1 MRYFFVVKRPVYTGW
16 ASAAIQMFTF
26 VGMVA
31 GLAAVLSIHNFK
43 TERIMKKTFSLLCL
57 VLASGYTFAQVE
69 LPVPSPKARVEQRIG
84 ITDISIDYSRPGV
97 NGRKIWGG
105 LVPYDKVWRTGANSA
120 TAITFS
126 KDVEIGG
133 KAIKAGEYALFSIP
147 SASEWT
153 FIINS
158 NEGQKGSTDYKETLD
173 IARVKA
179 KPVTVPA
186 TKERLEFTID
196 PVSDNEATI
205 TLRWESLA
213 VSFNVSTNTLKNTE
227 NSIAAFEKK
236 SGGLWLDLAR
246 AAQYSNDNNLNADK
260 TLAWVDRS
268 IALNDHFFN
277 KWVKAQILHKKGD
290 AAGAY
295 SFALAAKEYGDKNPS
310 GFYDVFKPAI
320 ETALADWAGAAPKG
334 KPKK

>member
-1 MRYFFVVKRPVYTGW
+1 
-16 ASAAIQMFTF
+16 
-26 VGMVA
+26 
-31 GLAAVLSIHNFK
+31 
-43 TERIMKKTFSLLCL
+43 MKKTFSLLCL

-69 LPVPSPKARVEQRIG
+69 LPVPSPKARVEQRVG
-84 ITDISIDYSRPGV
+84 LTDVSIDYSRPAV

-120 TAITFS
+120 TAITFG

-133 KAIKAGEYALFSIP
+133 KPVKAGEYALFSIP

-158 NEGQKGSTDYKETLD
+158 NEGQKGSTEHKEALD

-179 KPVTVPA
+179 KPVTVA
-186 TKERLEFTID
+186 GNKERLEFTID
-196 PVSDNEATI
+196 PVSDNEGTV
-205 TLRWESLA
+205 TLRWETLA
-213 VSFNVSTNTLKNTE
+213 VSFPFTTNTLKNAE
-227 NSIAAFEKK
+227 SSIQAFEKK
-236 SGGLWLDLAR
+236 TGGLWIDLAR

-260 TLAWVDRS
+260 TLAWVDQS
-268 IALNDHFFN
+268 IQLYDHFFN

-295 SFALAAKEYGDKNPS
+295 AFASAAKQFGEKNPS
-310 GFYDVFKPAI
+310 GFYDAYKAAI
-320 ETALADWAGAAPKG
+320 EKAVADWASAAPKT
-334 KPKK
+334 KNK

>member
-1 MRYFFVVKRPVYTGW
+1 
-16 ASAAIQMFTF
+16 
-26 VGMVA
+26 
-31 GLAAVLSIHNFK
+31 
-43 TERIMKKTFSLLCL
+43 MKKTFSLLCL

-69 LPVPSPKARVEQRIG
+69 LPVPSPKARVEQRVG
-84 ITDISIDYSRPGV
+84 LTDVSIDYSRPAV

-133 KAIKAGEYALFSIP
+133 KTVKAGEYALFSIP

-158 NEGQKGSTDYKETLD
+158 NEGQKGSTEYKETLD

-179 KPVTVPA
+179 KSVASPGV
-186 TKERLEFTID
+186 KERMEFTID
-196 PVSDNEATI
+196 PVSDNEGTV
-205 TLRWESLA
+205 TLRWESVA
-213 VSFNVSTNTLKNTE
+213 VSFNFSTNTLKNAE
-227 NSIAAFEKK
+227 SSIAAFEKK

-260 TLAWVDRS
+260 TITWIDRS
-268 IALNDHFFN
+268 IAMNDHFFN
-277 KWVKAQILHKKGD
+277 KWVKAQILQKKGD

-295 SFALAAKEYGDKNPS
+295 SFALAAKEYGTKNPS
-310 GFYDVFKPAI
+310 GFYDAYKTVI
-320 ETALADWAGAAPKG
+320 ETAVADWASAAPKT
-334 KPKK
+334 KSKK